1 MNNHPPTAKF
11 PHGDVVHLAVPHP
24 LAPGGLIMACGT
36 TSTAK
41 TKNQPVLCVGP
52 VTCTYC
58 QVS

>member
-1 MNNHPPTAKF
+1 
-11 PHGDVVHLAVPHP
+11 VHLAVPHP